1 MPDNSPLDMSW
12 ILSVWVQS
20 PRHANLSDALSYSW
34 REALPLGQL
43 VRVPMGSRHV
53 LGIVVKSTP
62 RAELSLEL
70 GYQVKP
76 ILSVFEGLDPLNS
89 NWIALVEFAAHY
101 YQRSMGEMALA
112 ALPPQMRSLSDEQ
125 IHKKLK
131 KWLRHSPTHSTE
143 GHNAIKEN
151 GNMPP
156 WSPRSLSAEQ
166 QQVLERIASDTGP
179 FLLFGQTGSGKTEVY
194 LQAIESTLKQNPL
207 AQVLIMVPE
216 INLTPQLMTRVKE
229 RFDKHLGDHCL
240 VCQHSGM
247 TPAQRLNAW
256 LAAHQGQASIVLG
269 TRMSIFMSLPRLAM
283 IVVDEEHDA
292 SYKQQEGSRYSA
304 RDLAIYRARL
314 VGAKV
319 LLGSATP
326 SLESWFQSEPSGK
339 YQRLYMNQKIG
350 GAANAKVIRVDMNH
364 QPRNTIVS
372 APLLEAIKARLQR
385 HEQSIL
391 LLNRRGYAPIIQCN
405 SCGWMTQCSHCS
417 AYKVFHKLDRSLR
430 CHHCGHTS
438 RVPAACPVCADQD
451 LGMLGLGTQ
460 KIEEHLSQL
469 LKPFELELG
478 RSIRVQRVDADSTKT
493 KDSLELQLQAFHA
506 GEVDILVGTQ
516 MIAKGHDFRRVSLVA
531 AIDPDSGLFSSDFRA
546 PERLFALL
554 MQAGGRAG
562 RDWQMHEHSSP
573 ELWIQTRHPKHKIFS
588 ALKTFDYEQ
597 FAKDELQE
605 RALANMPPFSAQAL
619 IRAEGK
625 TQEGTQLFLL
635 AIRACVMDLLSQD
648 GSCSG
653 CEVFAYSVVPMALRK
668 VANMERAQML
678 LESPSR
684 SQLQHLLANLHDPMQ
699 ELRKKHKD
707 IVRWAVD
714 VDPQQL

>member
-1 MPDNSPLDMSW
+1 
-12 ILSVWVQS
+12 
-20 PRHANLSDALSYSW
+20 
-34 REALPLGQL
+34 
-43 VRVPMGSRHV
+43 
-53 LGIVVKSTP
+53 
-62 RAELSLEL
+62 
-70 GYQVKP
+70 
-76 ILSVFEGLDPLNS
+76 
-89 NWIALVEFAAHY
+89 
-101 YQRSMGEMALA
+101 
-112 ALPPQMRSLSDEQ
+112 
-125 IHKKLK
+125 
-131 KWLRHSPTHSTE
+131 
-143 GHNAIKEN
+143 
-151 GNMPP
+151 
-156 WSPRSLSAEQ
+156 
-166 QQVLERIASDTGP
+166 
-179 FLLFGQTGSGKTEVY
+179 
-194 LQAIESTLKQNPL
+194 
-207 AQVLIMVPE
+207 
-216 INLTPQLMTRVKE
+216 
-229 RFDKHLGDHCL
+229 
-240 VCQHSGM
+240 M

-269 TRMSIFMSLPRLAM
+269 TRMSIFMSIPRLAM

-314 VGAKV
+314 EGAKV
-319 LLGSATP
+319 ILGSATP
-326 SLESWFQSEPSGK
+326 SLESWHQSEPTGK

-350 GAANAKVIRVDMNH
+350 GAAHAKVIRVDMNH

-372 APLLEAIKARLQR
+372 APLLQALKARLLG

-438 RVPAACPVCADQD
+438 RVPASCPVCADQD

-460 KIEEHLSQL
+460 KIEEHLAQL
-469 LKPFELELG
+469 LQPFEEELG
-478 RSIRVQRVDADSTKT
+478 RPIRVQRVDADSTKT
-493 KDSLELQLQAFHA
+493 KDSLEQQLSAFHA

-562 RDWQMHEHSSP
+562 RDGQMNEQSSP
-573 ELWIQTRHPKHKIFS
+573 ELWIQTRHPKHKIFT

-597 FAKDELQE
+597 FAKDELEE
-605 RALANMPPFSAQAL
+605 RTLANMPPFSAQAL

-625 TQEGTQLFLL
+625 TQEGAQLFLS
-635 AIRACVMDLLSQD
+635 AIKACVTELLSQD
-648 GSCSG
+648 ESCVG
-653 CEVFAYSVVPMALRK
+653 CEVFAYSVVPMALRR

-684 SQLQHLLANLHDPMQ
+684 AQLQHLLGKLHEPMQ
-699 ELRKKHKD
+699 AIRKKHKD
-707 IVRWAVD
+707 IVRWAID